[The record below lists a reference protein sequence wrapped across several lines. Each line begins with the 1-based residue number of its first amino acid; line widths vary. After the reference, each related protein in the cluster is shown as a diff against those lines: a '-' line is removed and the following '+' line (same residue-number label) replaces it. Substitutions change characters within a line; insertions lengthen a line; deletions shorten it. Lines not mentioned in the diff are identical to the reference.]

1 MVKLTRQKDMLVE
14 SIEFEFLQNVRPVH
28 SNIVRYF
35 DVTDEYIFM
44 EQCPLGSLD
53 RYLGPAINLP
63 VVEWTLQ
70 LCDALVYIHSLGW
83 AHNQLRPSNI
93 LVANHGAQLKICDFS
108 RVTAITSNSDGTLG
122 GRGDVLDVFS
132 LGVIVW
138 FMQLGGKSVPDHLW
152 DCDNMSE
159 EVQSLRNDG
168 LQLTRVMD
176 LCWSRGDVRPSAVTL
191 RSLLREL
198 LEDSG
203 SFLSQTDSP
212 PKGTDKGSHCKPPT
226 DEKLARDVGSFP
238 ASSSNVRLAAVKFP
252 RDFKLDDPDQEYP
265 LRLSFFGFHL
275 EHTFLRSIK
284 PVHPNIVH
292 YLAVTDNCIYT
303 KLYLSSLE
311 SYLTPDIK
319 PPVFEWTSQLC
330 SALAYLHGLGF
341 AHCDVRPNNILVGS
355 GGSEILL
362 GDFGTVTRA
371 HMPCEIVDEHSPQEC
386 SLTVHQTLAD
396 LQEHPADAADVYSL
410 GLIVWFMQNG
420 GKAIPA
426 NNIWV
431 WKNDWDYL
439 DAIHSHLD
447 IVDFTGLQL
456 AEFMQACWAP
466 RASRPT
472 SRELLD
478 RLTTHCTIEDL
489 SRPDLEE

>member
-1 MVKLTRQKDMLVE
+1 MSVK
-14 SIEFEFLQNVRPVH
+14 SIELEFLQNVRPVH
-28 SNIVRYF
+28 SNIIRYF

-53 RYLGPAINLP
+53 RYLGPATNPP

-108 RVTAITSNSDGTLG
+108 RVTIITDNSDGTFE

-132 LGVIVW
+132 LGIIVW
-138 FMQLGGKSVPDHLW
+138 FIQREGESVPDHLW
-152 DCDNMSE
+152 NCYTISE
-159 EVQSLRNDG
+159 EVRSLRNDR
-168 LQLTRVMD
+168 LQLTRIMD
-176 LCWSRGDVRPSAVTL
+176 LCWSQDDVRPSAITL
-191 RSLLREL
+191 HNILREL
-198 LEDSG
+198 LEESG
-203 SFLSQTDSP
+203 VHPSQTDCTEP
-212 PKGTDKGSHCKPPT
+212 AKGTDRGSQCKPPT
-226 DEKLARDVGSFP
+226 GEKFARGNGPSS
-238 ASSSNVRLAAVKFP
+238 ARSSNVRLAVVKFP
-252 RDFKLDDPDQEYP
+252 RDLRLDDPDQEDP
-265 LRLSFFGFHL
+265 LRVSFFAFHL

-284 PVHPNIVH
+284 PVHPNIVR

-303 KLYLSSLE
+303 ELYLASLE
-311 SYLTPDIK
+311 SYLTPDIE
-319 PPVFEWTSQLC
+319 PPVFEWTFQLC

-341 AHCDVRPNNILVGS
+341 AHCDVRPHNILVAS

-362 GDFGTVTRA
+362 NDFGTVTRA
-371 HMPCEIVDEHSPQEC
+371 HMPCGFADEHSPQEC
-386 SLTVHQTLAD
+386 TITAHQTSAD
-396 LQEHPADAADVYSL
+396 LQEHPADAVDVYSL
-410 GLIVWFMQNG
+410 GLIVWFIQNG

-426 NNIWV
+426 NKTWAHEDDI
-431 WKNDWDYL
+431 DYL

-456 AEFMQACWAP
+456 ADFMQECWAP

-478 RLTTHCTIEDL
+478 RLTTTSGRVIEKIIPNYIYSL
-489 SRPDLEE
+489 